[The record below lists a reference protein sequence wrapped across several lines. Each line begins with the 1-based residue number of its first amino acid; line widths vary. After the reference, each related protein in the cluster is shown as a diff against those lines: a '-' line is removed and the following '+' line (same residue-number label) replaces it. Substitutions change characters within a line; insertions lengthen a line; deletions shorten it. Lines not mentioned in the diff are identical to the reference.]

1 MISKNI
7 KYLREVKKLSQEAL
21 AEDLDITRAR
31 LVTYENGRNEPP
43 IEILLRL
50 SDYFHIS
57 LDALLKGDLIKTN
70 PEALM
75 KVGNNRILFPIT
87 MDREGNDF
95 IEIIPAKASAGY
107 LRGYSDPEYMESL
120 QRMKLPF
127 LPTGKHRAF
136 PIKGDSMPP
145 VKEGSYVIGKYVE
158 SLKEIKNGNTYVLLT
173 KDEGIVYKRIF
184 TDKDG
189 TFVLSS
195 DNKMYAPYKLQAE
208 DVLEAWEYTCAINTS
223 AYKEEEL
230 NPESIMTMFRSL
242 QVQIE
247 KIKKTV

>member
-7 KYLREVKKLSQEAL
+7 RYLREAKKLSQGAV

-31 LVTYENGRNEPP
+31 LVTYESGRNEPP
-43 IEILLRL
+43 IEILLKL

-57 LDALLKGDLIKTN
+57 VDALLKGDLTKTN

-75 KVGNNRILFPIT
+75 KVGKNRILFPVT
-87 MDREGNDF
+87 MDKEGNDY

-107 LRGYSDPEYMESL
+107 LRGYADPEYVEGL
-120 QRMKLPF
+120 QKMKLPF

-158 SLKEIKNGNTYVLLT
+158 SLNEIRDGNTYVLLT

-184 TDKDG
+184 SDKDG
-189 TFVLSS
+189 TLVLSS
-195 DNKMYAPYKLQAE
+195 DNKMYAPYKVNPE

-230 NPESIMTMFRSL
+230 NPQSIMSMFRSL

-247 KIKKTV
+247 RIKK

>member
-7 KYLREVKKLSQEAL
+7 KYLREAQKLSQEAL
-21 AEDLDITRAR
+21 AIDLDITRGR
-31 LVTYENGRNEPP
+31 LVTYEKGRNEPP
-43 IEILLRL
+43 IGILIKL

-57 LDALLKGDLIKTN
+57 LDALLKGDLTKTN

-75 KVGNNRILFPIT
+75 KVGKNRILFPVT
-87 MDREGNDF
+87 MDKEGNDF
-95 IEIIPAKASAGY
+95 IEIIPAKATAGY
-107 LRGYSDPEYMESL
+107 LLGYSDPEYVESL
-120 QRMKLPF
+120 QKMKLPF

-145 VKEGSYVIGKYVE
+145 VKEGSYIIGKYVE
-158 SLKEIKNGNTYVLLT
+158 SLDKIREGNTYVLLT
-173 KDEGIVYKRIF
+173 RDEGIVYKRIF
-184 TDKDG
+184 ADKDG
-189 TFVLSS
+189 SLVLSS
-195 DNKMYAPYKLQAE
+195 DNKSYPPYKVNPE

-223 AYKEEEL
+223 PYKEEEL

-247 KIKKTV
+247 KIKK